1 MDKGEQ
7 SQQRN
12 APSEDVMRVAT
23 YTPTVYTPAWNLNAV
38 RNVAL
43 FVAAP
48 FIALAYVVLFPFV
61 GLATLAWMALHN

>member
-1 MDKGEQ
+1 
-7 SQQRN
+7 
-12 APSEDVMRVAT
+12 MRVAT
-23 YTPTVYTPAWNLNAV
+23 CTPTVYTPAWNLNAV

-61 GLATLAWMALHN
+61 GLATLAWAALHN

>member
-1 MDKGEQ
+1 
-7 SQQRN
+7 
-12 APSEDVMRVAT
+12 MRVAT
-23 YTPTVYTPAWNLNAV
+23 YTPTVFTPAWNLNTA

-61 GLATLAWMALHN
+61 GLATLAWVALHN